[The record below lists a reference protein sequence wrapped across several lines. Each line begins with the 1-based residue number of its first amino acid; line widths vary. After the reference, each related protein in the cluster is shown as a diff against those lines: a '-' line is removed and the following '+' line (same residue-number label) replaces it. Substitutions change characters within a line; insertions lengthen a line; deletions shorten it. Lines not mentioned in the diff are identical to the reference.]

1 MPKAHTYLLR
11 YPSASLLFVQLL
23 GIVLYPFMER
33 LSEGRAIVGAFG
45 IVVLAM
51 SLRMVRSSPTIQ
63 WIAFTQAACILM
75 LTVAVEFESNTAL
88 SILLAALESSFYF
101 YAAGG
106 LIAYMME
113 DQRAS
118 TDELFAVGATFTLLA
133 WAFAHAFSVCQ
144 LVSPGSFSAAID
156 PEAQR
161 TWVELLFLSFTTLSG
176 VGLSDIIPLR
186 PFARALVMLE
196 QFAGVMYIGLVVTR
210 LVSLTVRPKHSG
222 Q

>member
-1 MPKAHTYLLR
+1 MTKVHTYLIR

-23 GIVLYPFMER
+23 GIVLYPFMGQ
-33 LSEGRAIVGAFG
+33 LSQGRAIVGAFG

-63 WIAFTQAACILM
+63 WIAFTQAACILA
-75 LTVAVEFESNTAL
+75 LTVAVEYEYST
-88 SILLAALESSFYF
+88 LLAVLLAGMESSFYF

-113 DQRAS
+113 DLRAS

-144 LVSPGSFSAAID
+144 LLLPGSFTAAVNPD
-156 PEAQR
+156 AAR
-161 TWVELLFLSFTTLSG
+161 TWVELLYLSFTVLSG
-176 VGLSDIIPLR
+176 VGLSDILPLK

-210 LVSLTVRPKHSG
+210 LVTLTVRQRSS
-222 Q
+222 

>member
-1 MPKAHTYLLR
+1 MTKVHTYLIR

-23 GIVLYPFMER
+23 GIVLYPFMGQ
-33 LSEGRAIVGAFG
+33 LSQGRAIVGAFG

-63 WIAFTQAACILM
+63 WIAFTQAACILA
-75 LTVAVEFESNTAL
+75 LTVAVEYEYST
-88 SILLAALESSFYF
+88 LLAVLLAGMESSFYF

-113 DQRAS
+113 DLRAS

-144 LVSPGSFSAAID
+144 LLLPGSFTAAVN
-156 PEAQR
+156 PEAAR
-161 TWVELLFLSFTTLSG
+161 TWVELLYLSFTVLSG
-176 VGLSDIIPLR
+176 VGLSDILPLK

-210 LVSLTVRPKHSG
+210 LVTLTVRQRSS
-222 Q
+222 

>member
-1 MPKAHTYLLR
+1 MTKVHTYLIR

-23 GIVLYPFMER
+23 GIVLYPFMGQ
-33 LSEGRAIVGAFG
+33 LSQGRAIVGAFG

-63 WIAFTQAACILM
+63 WIAFTQAACILA
-75 LTVAVEFESNTAL
+75 LTVAVEYQYST
-88 SILLAALESSFYF
+88 LLAVLLAGMESSFYF

-113 DQRAS
+113 DLRAS

-144 LVSPGSFSAAID
+144 LLLPGSFTAAVNPD
-156 PEAQR
+156 AAR
-161 TWVELLFLSFTTLSG
+161 TWVELLYLSFTVLSG
-176 VGLSDIIPLR
+176 VGLSDILPLK

-210 LVSLTVRPKHSG
+210 LVTLTVRQRSN
-222 Q
+222 

>member
-1 MPKAHTYLLR
+1 MTKVHTYLIR
-11 YPSASLLFVQLL
+11 YPSASLLFVQSL
-23 GIVLYPFMER
+23 GIVLYPFMGQ
-33 LSEGRAIVGAFG
+33 LSQGRAIVGAFG

-63 WIAFTQAACILM
+63 WIAFTQAACILA
-75 LTVAVEFESNTAL
+75 LTVAVEYEYST
-88 SILLAALESSFYF
+88 LLAVLLAGMESSFYF

-113 DQRAS
+113 DLRAS

-144 LVSPGSFSAAID
+144 LLLPGSFTAAVN
-156 PEAQR
+156 PEAAR
-161 TWVELLFLSFTTLSG
+161 TWVELLYLSFTVLSG
-176 VGLSDIIPLR
+176 VGLSDILPLK

-210 LVSLTVRPKHSG
+210 LVTLTVRQRSS
-222 Q
+222 

>member
-1 MPKAHTYLLR
+1 MLKAHSYLLR

-23 GIVLYPFMER
+23 GIVLYPFMEQ
-33 LSEGRAIVGAFG
+33 LPEGRAIVGAFG
-45 IVVLAM
+45 IVVLVM
-51 SLRMVRSSPTIQ
+51 SLRMVRSSPNIQ
-63 WIAFTQAACILM
+63 WIAFTQAACILA
-75 LTVAVEFESNTAL
+75 LTVAVELQYNSAL
-88 SILLAALESSFYF
+88 SMLLAALESSFYF

-133 WAFAHAFSVCQ
+133 WAFAHAFNLCQ
-144 LVSPGSFSAAID
+144 LLSPGSFTAAVD

-161 TWVELLFLSFTTLSG
+161 TWMELLYVSFTVLSG
-176 VGLSDIIPLR
+176 VGLSDISPIR

-210 LVSLTVRPKHSG
+210 MISLTVRPRAG
-222 Q
+222 

>member
-1 MPKAHTYLLR
+1 
-11 YPSASLLFVQLL
+11 
-23 GIVLYPFMER
+23 
-33 LSEGRAIVGAFG
+33 
-45 IVVLAM
+45 
-51 SLRMVRSSPTIQ
+51 
-63 WIAFTQAACILM
+63 
-75 LTVAVEFESNTAL
+75 
-88 SILLAALESSFYF
+88 
-101 YAAGG
+101 
-106 LIAYMME
+106 MME
-113 DQRAS
+113 DERAS

-144 LVSPGSFSAAID
+144 LVSPGSFSAAIN

-210 LVSLTVRPKHSG
+210 MISLTVRPKRS
-222 Q
+222 

>member
-1 MPKAHTYLLR
+1 MPKAYSYLLR

-51 SLRMVRSSPTIQ
+51 SLRMVRSSPNIQ
-63 WIAFTQAACILM
+63 WIAFTQAACILA
-75 LTVAVEFESNTAL
+75 LTVAVEFESNNAL

-144 LVSPGSFSAAID
+144 LLSPGSFGAQIN
-156 PEAQR
+156 PEAPR
-161 TWVELLFLSFTTLSG
+161 TWMELLYLSFTVLSG
-176 VGLSDIIPLR
+176 VGLSDITPLR

-210 LVSLTVRPKHSG
+210 MISLTIRPRAG
-222 Q
+222 

>member
-1 MPKAHTYLLR
+1 MTKVHTYLIR

-23 GIVLYPFMER
+23 GIVLYPFMGQ
-33 LSEGRAIVGAFG
+33 LSQGRAIVGAFG

-63 WIAFTQAACILM
+63 WIAFTQAACILA
-75 LTVAVEFESNTAL
+75 LTIAVEYEYST
-88 SILLAALESSFYF
+88 LLAVLLAGMESSFYF

-113 DQRAS
+113 DLRAS

-144 LVSPGSFSAAID
+144 LLLPGSFTAAVN
-156 PEAQR
+156 PEAAR
-161 TWVELLFLSFTTLSG
+161 TWVELLYLSFTVLSG
-176 VGLSDIIPLR
+176 VGLSDILPLK

-210 LVSLTVRPKHSG
+210 LVTLTVRQRSS
-222 Q
+222 

>member
-1 MPKAHTYLLR
+1 MTKVHTYLIR

-23 GIVLYPFMER
+23 GIVLYPFMGQ
-33 LSEGRAIVGAFG
+33 LSQGRAIVGAFG

-63 WIAFTQAACILM
+63 WIAFTQAACILA
-75 LTVAVEFESNTAL
+75 LTVAVEYQYTT
-88 SILLAALESSFYF
+88 LLAVLLAGLESSFYF

-113 DQRAS
+113 DLRAS

-144 LVSPGSFSAAID
+144 LLLPGSFTAAVNPD
-156 PEAQR
+156 AAR
-161 TWVELLFLSFTTLSG
+161 TWVELLYLSFTVLSG
-176 VGLSDIIPLR
+176 VGLSDILPLK

-210 LVSLTVRPKHSG
+210 LVTLTVRQRSN
-222 Q
+222 